1 MKILFR
7 PVFRFSKFKI
17 EDYSYE
23 DYQTMCGLIREKFQ
37 LHNDQVQTTELVKL
51 IDDSGRVIGM
61 YTASEARK
69 KANAMNLDMILV
81 NKTITPIICKAIDF
95 RRRVLTKFYED
106 IVVRAHKRGK
116 NAII

>member
-1 MKILFR
+1 
-7 PVFRFSKFKI
+7 
-17 EDYSYE
+17 
-23 DYQTMCGLIREKFQ
+23 MCGLIREKYQ

-69 KANAMNLDMILV
+69 KANALNLDMILV
-81 NKTITPIICKAIDF
+81 NKSIRPIICKAVDF

-106 IVVRAHKRGK
+106 IVVRAQKRGINGLK
-116 NAII
+116 

>member
-1 MKILFR
+1 
-7 PVFRFSKFKI
+7 
-17 EDYSYE
+17 
-23 DYQTMCGLIREKFQ
+23 MCGLIREKYQ

-69 KANAMNLDMILV
+69 KANAINLDMILV
-81 NKTITPIICKAIDF
+81 NKSISPIICKAVDF

-106 IVVRAHKRGK
+106 VVVRAQKRGNNGLK
-116 NAII
+116 

>member
-95 RRRVLTKFYED
+95 RKRVLTKFYED
-106 IVVRAHKRGK
+106 IVVIAHERGK